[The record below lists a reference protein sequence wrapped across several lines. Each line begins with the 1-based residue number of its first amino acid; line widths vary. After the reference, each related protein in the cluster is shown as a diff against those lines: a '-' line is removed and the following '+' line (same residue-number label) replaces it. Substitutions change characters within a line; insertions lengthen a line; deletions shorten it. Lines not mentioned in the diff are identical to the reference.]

1 MVSVLDR
8 GTISKRGGAV
18 SLGIGAKPP
27 SEVCRGEREPW
38 LVEAGGE
45 RIQTDLIRFLWWTIG
60 GLSCGVMDKPV
71 MRSVTEFSD
80 YLALHLGMVRTM
92 RHLSRDDEYL
102 VGLDK
107 LMSERWASVINGRCP
122 SPQQREVALREREN
136 VANLYPRVRVATC
149 ELLVGLRSLQAY
161 VNALPVAGSGGGGG
175 GWAVREDLV
184 HPDNLVKML
193 SSALEDAKG
202 LHGLDEENGFF
213 KGLLDQLLEM
223 ARWTRTS
230 LNPPA
235 EDRAKVRVGGVA
247 QEELDVELRKVLEV
261 VCRSLHDFCELY
273 AGFPTLAPVVKMGV
287 ERLPWDR

>member
-1 MVSVLDR
+1 
-8 GTISKRGGAV
+8 
-18 SLGIGAKPP
+18 
-27 SEVCRGEREPW
+27 
-38 LVEAGGE
+38 
-45 RIQTDLIRFLWWTIG
+45 
-60 GLSCGVMDKPV
+60 MDKPV

-92 RHLSRDDEYL
+92 RHLSRQDEYL

-107 LMSERWASVINGRCP
+107 LMAERWCSVINGRCP

-149 ELLVGLRSLQAY
+149 ELLVALRSLQAY
-161 VNALPVAGSGGGGG
+161 VNALPLAGGGGGG

-184 HPDNLVKML
+184 HPDNVVKML
-193 SSALEDAKG
+193 SGALDDSKG
-202 LHGLDEENGFF
+202 LHALDEENGFF

-235 EDRAKVRVGGVA
+235 EDRAKVHLGEVT
-247 QEELDVELRKVLEV
+247 QEQLDVELRKVLER
-261 VCRSLHDFCELY
+261 VCRSMHDFCELY
-273 AGFPTLAPVVKMGV
+273 ANFPTLAPPVKMGL
-287 ERLPWDR
+287 EPLPWDRKEGV